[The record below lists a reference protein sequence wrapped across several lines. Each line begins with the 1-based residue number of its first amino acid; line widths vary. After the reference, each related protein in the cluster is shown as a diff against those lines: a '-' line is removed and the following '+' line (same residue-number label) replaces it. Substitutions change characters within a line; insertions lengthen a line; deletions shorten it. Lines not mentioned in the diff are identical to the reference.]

1 MLTREELSDE
11 DVMVYYDVV
20 QSVASTKLITAYDE
34 EKVEVIAYT
43 DDDSKGQMWIYE
55 IVLTSEIDP
64 EEGDEISELLFNEF
78 DDIQFTFEASVEV

>member
-34 EKVEVIAYT
+34 EKAKVGVEVIAYT

-55 IVLTSEIDP
+55 IQKKETKYQNCSLMSLMIY
-64 EEGDEISELLFNEF
+64 SLLLKHL
-78 DDIQFTFEASVEV
+78 